1 MNGRLLI
8 VDDDPAM
15 GRLLHD
21 DLARRGHEGITHTS
35 AEAAFEQ
42 FLREEF
48 DTVITDLKMPG
59 LDGIEFCRRLVE
71 NRPDVPVIV
80 ITAFGSLD
88 AAVEA
93 IRAGAY
99 DFVTKPIERDMLAI
113 AVNRALQYRDLHE
126 QVRRLREADTQSA
139 QFHEFVGNSPVMRRL
154 FDQIDRLA
162 DHEVPVL
169 ITGES
174 GTGKELVAR
183 ALHRHSGRRAGPFVA
198 VNCAALPESLLESE
212 LFGHVKGAF
221 TGAGEDRQGLIAR
234 ADGGT
239 LFLDEVG
246 ELPLPLQPKL
256 LRTLETGAVRPVGA
270 DRDHHCDIRLI
281 SATNRDLADAVDRQ
295 TFREDLYYR
304 INVVHLYVPPL
315 RSRGTDV
322 LRLAQHFLD
331 EITERTGKPI
341 RGLAPAVA
349 EKLLAYRWP
358 GNVRELRNAI
368 ERSVALARFETLA
381 VEDLPEA
388 VREYRGSRVV
398 FGGEDPE
405 ALLSLEQVERV
416 YVEHVLQTVEGNKSL
431 AARILG
437 LDRTTLYRK
446 LERWA
451 AESDHAP
458 V

>member
-1 MNGRLLI
+1 MTGRILI
-8 VDDDPAM
+8 VDDDQAM
-15 GRLLHD
+15 GQLLRD
-21 DLARRGHEGITHTS
+21 DLVQRGHQVTLHMS
-35 AEAAFEQ
+35 AEAAFED
-42 FLREEF
+42 FLRDEF
-48 DTVITDLKMPG
+48 DTVITDLRMPG
-59 LDGIEFCRRLVE
+59 LDGIAFCRRLVE

-88 AAVEA
+88 TAVEA

-113 AVNRALQYRDLHE
+113 AVERSLRHRDLHE
-126 QVRRLREADTQSA
+126 QVRRLREADTRSA
-139 QFHEFVGNSPVMRRL
+139 HFDEFIGDSAVMHRL

-162 DHEVPVL
+162 EHEVPIL

-183 ALHRHSGRRAGPFVA
+183 ALHGHSGRRDGPFIA

-221 TGAGEDRQGLIAR
+221 TGAGEDRRGLITQ

-239 LFLDEVG
+239 LFLDEIG
-246 ELPLPLQPKL
+246 ELPLALQPKL

-295 TFREDLYYR
+295 AFREDLYYR
-304 INVVHLYVPPL
+304 INVVHLHVPPL

-341 RGLAPAVA
+341 TGIAPAVA

-368 ERSVALARFETLA
+368 ERSVALARFQELA
-381 VEDLPEA
+381 VADLPEA
-388 VREYRGSRVV
+388 VQDYRGSQVV

-405 ALLSLEQVERV
+405 ALLPLEQVERL
-416 YVEHVLQTVEGNKSL
+416 YIEHVLQAVEGNKSL

-446 LERWA
+446 IERWHEA
-451 AESDHAP
+451 SDDASA
-458 V
+458 